1 MTAQRKLLLAL
12 GLSACISSTTASNRC
27 SGAMGEL
34 APSGKL
40 RVAINYGN
48 PVLAS
53 RNPQTGELQGV
64 AVGVSRQLGRE
75 LGAAVELVGYDT
87 VAKLV
92 AASEVSTWDVAFL
105 AVAPARAGELAFTAP
120 YMEVEVTY
128 LVPQQSELRTAP
140 DVDRAGVRIALQ
152 EKNAADLFLSKN
164 LKRASLVR
172 TLDEMGAFELLKAG
186 AAEAFASNKQRLLSV
201 VKSNPGYRVLE
212 GRFATIQ
219 HAVAVP
225 IGRRAAAACLRDFI
239 EDLKASGFV
248 RRALEEAGAHGVVV
262 APPAGDAASDSG
274 PRQRLAHREPPKQQ
288 TQPLI
293 EEGP

>member
-1 MTAQRKLLLAL
+1 VTAQRKLLLAL
-12 GLSACISSTTASNRC
+12 GLSACVSGTAASDLC
-27 SGAMGEL
+27 SEAMSEL

-40 RVAINYGN
+40 RLAINYGN

-53 RNPQTGELQGV
+53 RNPLTGELQGV

-75 LGAAVELVGYDT
+75 LGATVELVGYDT

-92 AASEVSTWDVAFL
+92 AGSKSNAWDVAFL
-105 AVAPARAGELAFTAP
+105 AIDPTRAGELAFTPP

-128 LVPQQSELRTAP
+128 LVPQQSELRTVP

-164 LKRASLVR
+164 LNRASLIR
-172 TLDEMGAFELLKAG
+172 TRDEMAAFELLKAG
-186 AAEAFASNKQRLLSV
+186 AAEVFASNKQRLLSV
-201 VKSNPGYRVLE
+201 VTSNPGYRVLE
-212 GRFATIQ
+212 GRFAAIQ

-225 IGRRAAAACLRDFI
+225 IGRKAAAACLSGLI

-248 RRALEEAGAHGVVV
+248 RRALEEAGARGVVV
-262 APPAGDAASDSG
+262 APP
-274 PRQRLAHREPPKQQ
+274 KQQ
-288 TQPLI
+288 IPPPI
-293 EEGP
+293 GEKP